1 MATTEDWAKLET
13 AAQVWG
19 QSRCIIDLRRRVE
32 ALEQRAAAP
41 APAADRPLWE
51 AMSQARYNSD
61 GPRMASVRLA
71 TAAEIDAVA
80 DWLEGKGY
88 LRGWELLRAEARL
101 VREGA

>member
-51 AMSQARYNSD
+51 VMYDARCDVLLQGEAIAHRY
-61 GPRMASVRLA
+61 
-71 TAAEIDAVA
+71 AAEIDAVA